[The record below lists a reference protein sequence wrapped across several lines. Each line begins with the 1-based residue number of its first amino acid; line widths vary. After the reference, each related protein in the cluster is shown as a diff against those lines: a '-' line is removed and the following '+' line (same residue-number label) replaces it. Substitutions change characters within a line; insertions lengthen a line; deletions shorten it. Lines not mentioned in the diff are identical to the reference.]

1 MDLKLANK
9 RVLITGSSKGIGFEI
24 AKTFAQE
31 GAVPI
36 LVSRDL
42 TRLQH
47 AQSQIRHSAGA
58 DCELVAMDI
67 SVSGSTEALQK
78 RVGEIDILVNNAGAI
93 PGGDIYQVDEQT
105 WRSAWDLKVFGFIN
119 MTRSFLKPMEQRGFG
134 VILNI
139 IGQAGAA
146 PRSDYICGSTG
157 NAALMAFTQAIG
169 GTSTKSGVRVLGINP
184 SPTRSDRME
193 GLLRRQAKIR
203 FDNESRW
210 HELTEQLAFGRL
222 IEPPEI
228 AQLAVF
234 CASPLCSYLSGT
246 VIDVD
251 GGMLYAP
258 PRY

>member
-1 MDLKLANK
+1 MDLNLAK
-9 RVLITGSSKGIGFEI
+9 QRVLITGSSKGIGFEI

-31 GAVPI
+31 GALPI
-36 LVSRDL
+36 LVSRDSA
-42 TRLQH
+42 RLQQ
-47 AQSQIRHSAGA
+47 AAADIRSSTGVPCEYIAKDVSVTGA
-58 DCELVAMDI
+58 A
-67 SVSGSTEALQK
+67 EALLEQ
-78 RVGEIDILVNNAGAI
+78 VGQVDILVNNAGAI
-93 PGGDIYQVDEQT
+93 PGGNVYQVDEQT

-119 MTRSFLKPMEQRGFG
+119 MTRSFLKPMEERGYG

-139 IGQAGAA
+139 IGQAGSA
-146 PRSDYICGSTG
+146 PRWDYICGSTG
-157 NAALMAFTQAIG
+157 NASLMAFTQAVG
-169 GTSTKSGVRVLGINP
+169 GNSTKSGVRVFGINP
-184 SPTRSDRME
+184 APTRSDRME

-203 FDNESRW
+203 FDDESRW

-228 AQLAVF
+228 ARLAVF